1 MHRYAFAAA
10 VLIAMLPSGPS
21 FAVTAKEKMATCKF
35 GADDQKLLG
44 AARASFLKKCMAN
57 RDDPRGP
64 PPGTAP
70 VGAGAPPPAAGGV
83 PPPPKQ

>member
-10 VLIAMLPSGPS
+10 ILIAMLPGGPS

-44 AARASFLKKCMAN
+44 AARATFLKKCMAN